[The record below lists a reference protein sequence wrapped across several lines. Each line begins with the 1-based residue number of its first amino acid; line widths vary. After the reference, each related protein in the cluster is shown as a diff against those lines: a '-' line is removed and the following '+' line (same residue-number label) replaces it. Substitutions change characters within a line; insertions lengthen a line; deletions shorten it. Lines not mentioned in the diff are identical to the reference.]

1 MQATPLGGDTLYFA
15 YGANLSRAHMVLW
28 CPDAVPL
35 VRATLPDYRLVFRS
49 WADIVPSHGDRV
61 QGALYEV
68 NLKDLAGLDQF
79 EDCPVLYRRIHVRI
93 LSERMVFDAMTYQ
106 MNPGH
111 ALALPHPDYL
121 ALILGGYEDWK
132 LDTGPLARIES
143 DVRDDIERRM
153 QGPAGS
159 V

>member
-1 MQATPLGGDTLYFA
+1 MQATPLSGDTLYFA
-15 YGANLSRAHMVLW
+15 YGANLSRAHMALW

-68 NLKDLAGLDQF
+68 NLKDLATLDRF
-79 EDCPVLYRRIHVRI
+79 EDCPVLYRRIHTRV
-93 LSERMVFDAMTYQ
+93 LSERMVFHAMAYR

-111 ALALPHPDYL
+111 TPALPHPDYL

-132 LDTGPLARIES
+132 LDPAPLAAIQS
-143 DVRDDIERRM
+143 DVRDDIERRT
-153 QGPAGS
+153 Q
-159 V
+159 